1 MPPNISITREECELQ
16 VQFKLDDLDTYFS
29 RSAPPSRYTDNF
41 GPGLRFG
48 SYSFVAPNEPRQL
61 GLYLYTAKDYPGL
74 SIDFS
79 VTARSLSGELYFT
92 KAMSYNFKSGEAI
105 GWSKFLDLGTYERTR
120 AMREE
125 NVLALHAVLKFAP
138 LYPIVSRPALKVV
151 YHTITGEESTDVR
164 YVVYSRRRAKDGRLS
179 GPKVLYGT
187 RDAFAQKSS
196 AADDGEQRLSLF
208 AKVDGTY
215 STNSP

>member
-1 MPPNISITREECELQ
+1 MPPNINITREECELQ

-29 RSAPPSRYTDNF
+29 RSAPPSRYTDSF

-74 SIDFS
+74 SINFS

-105 GWSKFLDLGTYERTR
+105 GWSKFLDLATYERTR
-120 AMREE
+120 SMREE

-164 YVVYSRRRAKDGRLS
+164 YVVYLRRRAKDGRLS

-208 AKVDGTY
+208 ATVDGTY
-215 STNSP
+215 SANSP